1 MQKHSCYLAQ
11 EIHRSVQFTFS
22 HLQVGVPV
30 LNFLQI
36 KVSLAN
42 RTLYSLACNSV
53 GTAPGCMLLEEEY
66 SLGSRLSRVHRRHS
80 DVLELIFIPGNV
92 SMQVEQVG
100 I

>member
-1 MQKHSCYLAQ
+1 MH
-11 EIHRSVQFTFS
+11 
-22 HLQVGVPV
+22 
-30 LNFLQI
+30 I

-42 RTLYSLACNSV
+42 RTIYSLTCNSV

-66 SLGSRLSRVHRRHS
+66 SLGSRLSQVHHRHS
-80 DVLELIFIPGNV
+80 DVLELIFIPRKV